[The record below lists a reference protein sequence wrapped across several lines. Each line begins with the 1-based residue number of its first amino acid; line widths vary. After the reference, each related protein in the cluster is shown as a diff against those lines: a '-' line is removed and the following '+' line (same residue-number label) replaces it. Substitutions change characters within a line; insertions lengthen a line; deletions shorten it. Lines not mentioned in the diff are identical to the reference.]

1 MEYKFRGKR
10 IDNGEWVIGDLV
22 AVNFIASNNNGE
34 FYSGDGVDYKDGSV
48 WCEGNFY
55 EVIPE
60 TVGMFIGIKNKNGK
74 DVYKGDVI
82 KREDGI
88 IAKVEWDND
97 TASFILKESDG
108 KHWINIKS
116 PLDRNIEIIGNIYD
130 NSNLLN

>member
-1 MEYKFRGKR
+1 MEYKFRGKTKEGKWVYGGYAEY
-10 IDNGEWVIGDLV
+10 DNGKSI
-22 AVNFIASNNNGE
+22 IYQKNGI
-34 FYSGDGVDYKDGSV
+34 S
-48 WCEGNFY
+48 Y
-55 EVIPE
+55 EVLPE

-74 DVYKGDVI
+74 DVYKEDVI